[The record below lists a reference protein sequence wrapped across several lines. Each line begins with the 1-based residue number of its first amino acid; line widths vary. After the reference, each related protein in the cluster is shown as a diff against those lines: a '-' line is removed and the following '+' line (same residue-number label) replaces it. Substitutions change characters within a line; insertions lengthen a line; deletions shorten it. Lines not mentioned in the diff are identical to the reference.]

1 MKKIFTLSVLAS
13 LAFSSYAGEVVYQ
26 SALDTSEE
34 FAKWTV
40 IDANSDTKTWG
51 FDESTSA
58 AKYGYGTVVA
68 DDWLISPAVNVKAG
82 AYMLTFD
89 YQGSSYGEKMDVFYG
104 NSPEAASMTESII
117 DLGTFD
123 INGEFAQVKQIVKVD
138 NDGTI
143 HIGFHAKSDPD
154 KFRIFVKNVSLATAN
169 GLDAAV
175 LSVKT
180 SESADNLSNEPV
192 TITVRNNSIG
202 DISNLPVYFQANNQ
216 PAVSET
222 IEQVIKPGE
231 TVEYTFKTLADLNE
245 TGSYTITAWAALE
258 NDEIP
263 ENDRCSTSTRHF
275 GPASVPYV
283 NGFEDEYSRSAIKY
297 FDLNE
302 DPEDEENGSW
312 SAFKNEGWFGS
323 YSRNGDYSMIYWYS
337 KNHPGD
343 DWFILEPIRLKA
355 GYYSLKFWYASMG
368 DHNERFAVYYGTES
382 TPEGMKNQIVSYDP
396 FQSDSYIESASVFHI
411 EQDGIYYI
419 GFHSFSDPD
428 ENIICIDD
436 LSIEEIPSTLT
447 DLTVG
452 NVLSPANG
460 YVRPLQTQD
469 VIFTVVNNSI
479 VDVENTSVEIA
490 IDGTTVNQ
498 FTIDKMLAQETKT
511 FDYNSGLADLA
522 EGDHKITITVKND
535 NDQVAENNVY
545 EADFKVLKEA
555 SVMYDFENGG
565 KLPEDL
571 IVKAEDGATVH
582 EGIADIFP
590 NNEAWAPVEIYES
603 ETYGSWL
610 LGAGSWFT
618 DDTQAD
624 RWCIFPKMKVNSEN
638 ADMVWTANSGDMG
651 KKYPE
656 TYEIRVSTTDT
667 ETGSFSEIATITNEN
682 YADMP
687 STRGVDLG
695 AYNGQEIYVAFRLI
709 TRDGYMLTIDNVGFY
724 GDIEKAGQSGVENIS
739 DNAAITVDN
748 NWVRC
753 TAEKVESIS
762 VYDASGRIVAQ
773 NSNNSSLSI
782 DNLSNGVYIVRAIAD
797 GKTLQRKFIK

>member
-1 MKKIFTLSVLAS
+1 
-13 LAFSSYAGEVVYQ
+13 
-26 SALDTSEE
+26 
-34 FAKWTV
+34 
-40 IDANSDTKTWG
+40 
-51 FDESTSA
+51 
-58 AKYGYGTVVA
+58 
-68 DDWLISPAVNVKAG
+68 
-82 AYMLTFD
+82 MLTFD

-123 INGEFAQVKQIVKVD
+123 VNGEFAQAKQIVKVD

-275 GPASVPYV
+275 GPASV
-283 NGFEDEYSRSAIKY
+283 
-297 FDLNE
+297 
-302 DPEDEENGSW
+302 
-312 SAFKNEGWFGS
+312 
-323 YSRNGDYSMIYWYS
+323 
-337 KNHPGD
+337 
-343 DWFILEPIRLKA
+343 
-355 GYYSLKFWYASMG
+355 
-368 DHNERFAVYYGTES
+368 
-382 TPEGMKNQIVSYDP
+382 
-396 FQSDSYIESASVFHI
+396 FHI

-535 NDQVAENNVY
+535 NDQVVENNVY

-773 NSNNSSLSI
+773 NSNSSSLSI

>member
-1 MKKIFTLSVLAS
+1 MKKIFNLSILAS

-26 SALDTSEE
+26 STLDTEEE

-40 IDANSDTKTWG
+40 IDANADTKTWG
-51 FDESTSA
+51 YDSWASA
-58 AKYGYGTVVA
+58 AKYGYGKVVA
-68 DDWLISPAVNVKAG
+68 DDWLVSPAINVQAG
-82 AYMLTFD
+82 AYILSFD

-104 NSPEAASMTESII
+104 NAPEAAAMTECIV

-123 INGEFAQVKQIVKVD
+123 INGEFVSTKQIMKVD

-192 TITVRNNSIG
+192 TITIKNNSIN
-202 DISNLPVYFQANNQ
+202 DISNLPVCFQTNDQ
-216 PAVSET
+216 PIVKET
-222 IEQVIKPGE
+222 IEQVIKSGE
-231 TVEYTFKTLADLNE
+231 TIEYTFKTLADLNE
-245 TGSYTITAWAALE
+245 SGPYTITAWAELE

-263 ENDRCSTSTRHF
+263 ENDRGSTSTRHF
-275 GPASVPYV
+275 GPANVPYF
-283 NGFEDEYSRSAIKY
+283 NDFEDEYSRSAIKY

-302 DPEDEENGSW
+302 DPEDGDNGSW
-312 SAFKNEGWFGS
+312 SANKNDYMGNF
-323 YSRNGDYSMIYWYS
+323 SRNGDYAMVYWYS
-337 KNHPGD
+337 SNHPGD
-343 DWFILEPIRLKA
+343 DWFILEPIQLKA
-355 GYYSLKFWYASMG
+355 GYYSLKFWYSSMN
-368 DHNERFAVYYGTES
+368 DHNERFAVYYGTEA
-382 TPEGMKNQIVSYDP
+382 TPEGMKKQIVSYDP
-396 FQSDSYIESASVFHI
+396 FLSNSYIESANVFHI

-428 ENIICIDD
+428 ENVICIDD
-436 LSIEEIPSTLT
+436 LSIEEIPNTLT
-447 DLTVG
+447 DLTIG
-452 NVLSPANG
+452 EVLSPVNG

-490 IDGTTVNQ
+490 IDGNIADQ
-498 FTIDKMLAQETKT
+498 FTIDKMLAQETKN
-511 FDYNSGLADLA
+511 FSYNNGLADLA

-565 KLPEDL
+565 QLPEGL

-582 EGIADIFP
+582 GGLSEFFP

-603 ETYGSWL
+603 EIYGSWL
-610 LGAGSWFT
+610 LGAASWFT

-624 RWCIFPKMKVNSEN
+624 RWCIFPKMKVNSKN
-638 ADMVWTANSGDMG
+638 ADMVWTANSGDSD

-656 TYEIRVSTTDT
+656 TYEIHVSTTDT
-667 ETGSFSEIATITNEN
+667 ETASFTKLATIANETF
-682 YADMP
+682 ADTP

-773 NSNNSSLSI
+773 NSNSSSLSI